1 MSNETN
7 TIGLLVGSRRKNS
20 FNRQL
25 ASLAR
30 TMLEEKGQKVEM
42 IDWLDVP
49 FFSQDDEFP
58 TPEAV
63 KKVRDEVMGCSVIW
77 IFTPQYNGQIPGAE
91 KNLLD
96 WLSRGLEPGAGR
108 EQTAAYGSVIW
119 IFTPQYNGQIPGA
132 EKNLLDWLSR
142 GLEPGAGREQ
152 TAAYGRKVMITSA
165 GGRAAGAGVI
175 RNMTLLCK
183 AMGMDVIGSAG
194 LALSPESWGSDDVMK
209 TPGVKEMLEGQID
222 TLLG

>member
-91 KNLLD
+91 KNLLAFQGTGT
-96 WLSRGLEPGAGR
+96 WCRQGADCR
-108 EQTAAYGSVIW
+108 IW
-119 IFTPQYNGQIPGA
+119 A
-132 EKNLLDWLSR
+132 ESHDHLR
-142 GLEPGAGREQ
+142 R
-152 TAAYGRKVMITSA
+152 RTSS
-165 GGRAAGAGVI
+165 GGRCHPEYDAALQGHGHGRDWFRRAGPVS
-175 RNMTLLCK
+175 
-183 AMGMDVIGSAG
+183 G
-194 LALSPESWGSDDVMK
+194 E
-209 TPGVKEMLEGQID
+209 LEQR
-222 TLLG
+222 

>member
-1 MSNETN
+1 MNNETD

-42 IDWLDVP
+42 IEWLDVP

-63 KKVRDEVMGCSVIW
+63 QKVRDEVMGC
-77 IFTPQYNGQIPGAE
+77 
-91 KNLLD
+91 
-96 WLSRGLEPGAGR
+96 
-108 EQTAAYGSVIW
+108 SVIW

-194 LALSPESWGSDDVMK
+194 LALSPESWSSDDVMK

>member
-1 MSNETN
+1 MEKREQEDW
-7 TIGLLVGSRRKNS
+7 IMDYRDFEDKVMKALQEKLGSRRKNS

-42 IDWLDVP
+42 IEWLDVP

-63 KKVRDEVMGCSVIW
+63 QKVRDEVMGCNVIW
-77 IFTPQYNGQIPGAE
+77 IFSPEYNGQIPGGE

-96 WLSRGLEPGAGR
+96 WLSRGLKPGADKSD
-108 EQTAAYGSVIW
+108 TAV
-119 IFTPQYNGQIPGA
+119 
-132 EKNLLDWLSR
+132 
-142 GLEPGAGREQ
+142 
-152 TAAYGRKVMITSA
+152 YGRKVLLTTA
-165 GGRAAGAGVI
+165 GGRAAGFGV
-175 RNMTLLCK
+175 RKNLSLLCK
-183 AMGMDVIGSAG
+183 FMGMTVISSEGI
-194 LALSPESWGSDDVMK
+194 ALSPESWGSDDVMK

>member
-58 TPEAV
+58 TPDAV
-63 KKVRDEVMGCSVIW
+63 KKVKEVI
-77 IFTPQYNGQIPGAE
+77 
-91 KNLLD
+91 
-96 WLSRGLEPGAGR
+96 
-108 EQTAAYGSVIW
+108 
-119 IFTPQYNGQIPGA
+119 
-132 EKNLLDWLSR
+132 
-142 GLEPGAGREQ
+142 
-152 TAAYGRKVMITSA
+152 
-165 GGRAAGAGVI
+165 
-175 RNMTLLCK
+175 
-183 AMGMDVIGSAG
+183 
-194 LALSPESWGSDDVMK
+194 
-209 TPGVKEMLEGQID
+209 
-222 TLLG
+222 

>member
-1 MSNETN
+1 MEHFSVYRRGTRQSPFHLTLYTEERGGKPGITGLSHIIQEEQSMNNETD

-42 IDWLDVP
+42 IEWLDVP

-63 KKVRDEVMGCSVIW
+63 QKVRDEVMGCNVIW
-77 IFTPQYNGQIPGAE
+77 VFSPEYNGQIPGGE

-96 WLSRGLEPGAGR
+96 WLSRGLKPGADKSD
-108 EQTAAYGSVIW
+108 TAV
-119 IFTPQYNGQIPGA
+119 
-132 EKNLLDWLSR
+132 
-142 GLEPGAGREQ
+142 
-152 TAAYGRKVMITSA
+152 YGRKVLLTTA
-165 GGRAAGAGVI
+165 GGKAAGFGV
-175 RNMTLLCK
+175 RKNLSLLCK
-183 AMGMDVIGSAG
+183 FMGMTVIS
-194 LALSPESWGSDDVMK
+194 SESWGSDDVMK